1 MDVLTLN
8 STSSFHVRRSFAA
21 MKPIHAIVQL
31 PTTKGGRQPT
41 PDVSVQYIPSPRHWI
56 RRIPNAH
63 SSESDTAPHHDIDN
77 SDHQII
83 ILTIGIRMRNQEPV
97 VNVQRPAANF
107 SPPGLMTA
115 DCSTRNREARGCL
128 EALPCF
134 PKARS
139 CFGNAGQVPSGP
151 ASSVFFCGGGVP
163 CGNWELF
170 LGVFRRSFL
179 AACGQYRAL
188 FIAGF
193 KCPLDVYHGLQ
204 CYAAVCVCGV

>member
-1 MDVLTLN
+1 
-8 STSSFHVRRSFAA
+8 
-21 MKPIHAIVQL
+21 MKPHHAIVQL

-41 PDVSVQYIPSPRHWI
+41 LDVSVQYTPSPRNWI

-83 ILTIGIRMRNQEPV
+83 MLTIGIRMRNQEPAA
-97 VNVQRPAANF
+97 NAQRPAANF
-107 SPPGLMTA
+107 SAPGLMTA

-151 ASSVFFCGGGVP
+151 ASSVFFFVAVEYHVEIGSYFWGFSGEVSLLRVV
-163 CGNWELF
+163 N
-170 LGVFRRSFL
+170 
-179 AACGQYRAL
+179 
-188 FIAGF
+188 IARY
-193 KCPLDVYHGLQ
+193 LLQ
-204 CYAAVCVCGV
+204 V

>member
-1 MDVLTLN
+1 
-8 STSSFHVRRSFAA
+8 

-41 PDVSVQYIPSPRHWI
+41 PDVSVQYTPSPRPWI

-83 ILTIGIRMRNQEPV
+83 MLTIGIRMRNQEPAA
-97 VNVQRPAANF
+97 NAQRPAANF

-115 DCSTRNREARGCL
+115 DYPTRNREARGCL

-151 ASSVFFCGGGVP
+151 ASSVFFFVDGGVP

-170 LGVFRRSFL
+170 LGFSGEVSLLHVVNIARYLLQVLMSVRRLSW
-179 AACGQYRAL
+179 AAMLCSR
-188 FIAGF
+188 
-193 KCPLDVYHGLQ
+193 
-204 CYAAVCVCGV
+204 VCVRCVGA

>member
-1 MDVLTLN
+1 MPL
-8 STSSFHVRRSFAA
+8 SSCPLQREGDNQHPMS
-21 MKPIHAIVQL
+21 
-31 PTTKGGRQPT
+31 
-41 PDVSVQYIPSPRHWI
+41 QYNIPPSPRHWI

-83 ILTIGIRMRNQEPV
+83 MLTIGIRMRKQEPAA
-97 VNVQRPAANF
+97 NAQRPAANF
-107 SPPGLMTA
+107 SAPGLMTA

-151 ASSVFFCGGGVP
+151 ASSVFFFVAV
-163 CGNWELF
+163 E
-170 LGVFRRSFL
+170 
-179 AACGQYRAL
+179 
-188 FIAGF
+188 
-193 KCPLDVYHGLQ
+193 YHGEIGSYFWGFSGEVSLLRVVNIARYLLQ
-204 CYAAVCVCGV
+204 V